1 MAISTNVTKV
11 TYQGDGETTAF
22 PFSTIFPNDVVY
34 VQDIDVQNYIKC
46 KIIANGTETVLT
58 SDYFVDVQNRTLYY
72 PGYAPGSEPVDQ
84 PAKLSADEYIVIY
97 RAIPVTQESDL
108 GSKWPFATIE
118 AGLDKLTMIIQ
129 DADVAIND
137 SLTEL
142 SASGTTITYTRQDG
156 TTGEVTTQDTTYTIT
171 TGATDGTI
179 AVNGT
184 DVAVNGLGSA
194 AYTDSSD
201 YLAANG
207 TAERATADAN
217 GNDIANTYATAAGLA
232 TVATS
237 GSYSDLTN
245 KPTIPTVPTDIS
257 AFTND
262 VGYITGV
269 AWGDVTGKPAFA
281 TVATSGDYD
290 DLIDKP
296 TIPVV
301 PTVISAFTNDAG
313 YITSSGSITGNAAT
327 ATTASGLVHSVTING
342 TPFDGTADVDITIGG
357 GGVTELTEQEVD
369 DIWDDVWN

>member
-34 VQDIDVQNYIKC
+34 VQDIEVQNYIKC

-84 PAKLSADEYIVIY
+84 PAKLTADEYIVIY

-184 DVAVNGLGSA
+184 DVPVQGLGSA
-194 AYTDSSD
+194 AYTSES
-201 YLAANG
+201 
-207 TAERATADAN
+207 
-217 GNDIANTYATAAGLA
+217 IYAKASALA

-257 AFTND
+257 AFNND

-269 AWGDVTGKPAFA
+269 AWGDVTNKPAFA

-301 PTVISAFTNDAG
+301 PTDISAFTNDAG

-327 ATTASGLVHSVTING
+327 ATTASGLAHSVTING
-342 TPFDGTADVDITIGG
+342 NEFDGTADVDITIGG
-357 GGVTELTEQEVD
+357 GGVTELTAQEVD
-369 DIWDDVWN
+369 DIWDAVWA